1 MARKYRKETRP
12 CYNFGIIT
20 YCNAESENDSSW
32 LNDTSK
38 ILLLLIIIYFPDL
51 LVLALWHQLRPQEP
65 GLEVRP
71 QSHIP
76 LNNVMI

>member
-1 MARKYRKETRP
+1 MARKYRKETRS

-38 ILLLLIIIYFPDL
+38 ILLLLIIIYFPDVL
-51 LVLALWHQLRPQEP
+51 ALALWHQLRPQEP

-71 QSHIP
+71 QSHTLSSHI
-76 LNNVMI
+76 MK

>member
-1 MARKYRKETRP
+1 MVRKYRQETRL
-12 CYNFGIIT
+12 CYNSGIIA
-20 YCNAESENDSSW
+20 YCNAESKDYSSW

-38 ILLLLIIIYFPDL
+38 ILLLLIIIYFPDVL
-51 LVLALWHQLRPQEP
+51 ALALWHQLRPQEP

>member
-1 MARKYRKETRP
+1 MARKYRKETRS
-12 CYNFGIIT
+12 CYNSGIVA

-38 ILLLLIIIYFPDL
+38 ILLLLIILYFPDL
-51 LVLALWHQLRPQEP
+51 LVSVTWHPLRLQEP

-71 QSHIP
+71 QSHTLSSHI
-76 LNNVMI
+76 MK

>member
-1 MARKYRKETRP
+1 MARKYRKETRS

-51 LVLALWHQLRPQEP
+51 LVLAPWHPLRPQEL